1 MSSIGY
7 KVNWRATISHIVK
20 GKQYDS
26 SVVFIIARCC
36 LIYLKNL
43 ERTSE
48 GFIEDE
54 RFKELTGSLCLL
66 ATIVSDQKAY

>member
-1 MSSIGY
+1 SSVDY
-7 KVNWRATISHIVK
+7 KVNWRATISYIVK

-54 RFKELTGSLCLL
+54 RFK
-66 ATIVSDQKAY
+66 

>member
-1 MSSIGY
+1 MKDCFGKTKPMSSVDY
-7 KVNWRATISHIVK
+7 KVNWRATISYIVK

-36 LIYLKNL
+36 LIYLQNL

-54 RFKELTGSLCLL
+54 RFK
-66 ATIVSDQKAY
+66 